1 MDVNMA
7 LGAQDSLLLASS
19 PDQAVNRLKH
29 PCEEQDRSCSPSV
42 LHSVTS
48 TWKDGLLNRKR
59 PFVGRCCYSCT
70 PQSQGRL
77 FNSSIPS
84 LGLRNVIYINETHTR
99 HRGWLARRLSYVLFV
114 LERDVRKDMFARN
127 VSAIEHVASET
138 RTDQKAT
145 SKVRQK
151 ARNFLQ
157 EMVANISPSLIRL
170 TGWTLLKLFNGFFW
184 SIQIHKGQLEMVK
197 KAASEYNA
205 PLVFLPV
212 HKSHIDYLLITFI
225 LFCHN
230 IKAPH
235 IAAGNNLNIPIFSTL
250 IRKLGGF
257 FIRRKLDETADGK
270 KDVLYR
276 ALLHAYTEEL
286 LQQKQFLEVYLEG
299 TRSRSGK
306 PSPARAGILSIVV
319 DALCAGAIPDVLI
332 VPIGIS
338 YDRIIEGN
346 YNSEQLGKPKK
357 NESLWGVACG
367 VWRMLRK
374 NNGCV
379 RVDFTQ
385 PFSLKEY
392 LNTQRSRNLPAPLT
406 LEQILIP
413 TIITA
418 QPDEAVFNREE
429 EEHQDS
435 RELSDEPWRR
445 QVISNLAK
453 HILFTANKSSAIMS
467 THIVACLLLYRHRQ
481 GVLLSKLVEDFFNM
495 KEEILSRD
503 FDLGFSGNSEDVV
516 MHALN
521 LLGNCVNV
529 TSTNRN
535 TEFIIAP
542 SNTVPALFEL
552 NFYSNGLFHVFI
564 ADAIIACSALA
575 MLREQVTENEHAI
588 SSTLLSQERLICRA
602 AGLSHFLSNEVI
614 VALPCQTV
622 YQVFHDAVTR
632 LIQYGVLTV
641 ADVDQEELS
650 PSEEPWPKK
659 FPEPLSWRSDEED
672 EDSDFGEEQ
681 RDRYLKVSPS
691 PEHQEFFTFLQRLL
705 SPVLEAYSGAAI
717 FVHSLL
723 SPMTEREYT
732 HRLFKYLLTRTEK
745 RVAGY
750 GNNHLFLDLEKKLI
764 TYFPKPQKQASL
776 MDSLVLHL
784 RVQYYVRNAQQFLD
798 QKVCTLY
805 CADLKNRVLSSQCY
819 EQEGLYFQLAA
830 YALQADLGDWNEGV
844 ETYFTPKDYFPPWIL
859 KRRGCDYVLQHTPK
873 LHRELEG
880 MSAHDASLLFIEEA
894 CSLSDVPVTFYSM
907 SKGKKEEG
915 VSVLLGLAFTG
926 LRIYE
931 LKTES
936 EEYQLLYEFAWST
949 IDSLTFQGRRFEIS
963 ADALAGKVLVMYTE
977 SVTHSQHLLKHIS
990 NSHRVHLEAKHSFR
1004 QLQGGEKRQEKEVY
1018 IRNSIDDSNSE
1029 DSEDELPSL
1038 KPFLDKARQ
1047 HHANVR
1053 DTAWGILNKGK
1064 IADLEELELCVDEP
1078 EEMSVDDPDEITCL
1092 IDLREGVSVDGP
1104 PLVTVSQ
1111 WIDCTTEMKEVLR
1124 LRACSF
1130 SSDQC
1135 KESVENISASHSLN
1149 PLGENAETFNQR
1161 QEDVAF

>member
-1 MDVNMA
+1 MEINMV
-7 LGAQDSLLLASS
+7 LGGQDSVLLASS
-19 PDQAVNRLKH
+19 PDHTVSRLKH
-29 PCEEQDRSCSPSV
+29 PCEEQDRSCSPSF
-42 LHSVTS
+42 LHSLAS

-59 PFVGRCCYSCT
+59 PFVGRCCHSCT

-114 LERDVRKDMFARN
+114 LERDVNKDMFARN
-127 VSAIEHVASET
+127 VVDNVLNSTRVQSAIEDVASET
-138 RTDQKAT
+138 RTDQKAV
-145 SKVRQK
+145 SKVRRK
-151 ARNFLQ
+151 ARGFLQ

-197 KAASEYNA
+197 KAATEYNA

-257 FIRRKLDETADGK
+257 FIRRKMDETADGK

-276 ALLHAYTEEL
+276 ALLHAYIEEF

-306 PSPARAGILSIVV
+306 PSPAHAGILSFVV
-319 DALCAGAIPDVLI
+319 DTLCAGVIPDVLI

-374 NNGCV
+374 NYGCV

-392 LNTQRSRNLPAPLT
+392 LDTQRSRNLPAPLT

-413 TIITA
+413 TIIA
-418 QPDEAVFNREE
+418 ARPDEAVFNREE
-429 EEHQDS
+429 EEHPDS

-467 THIVACLLLYRHRQ
+467 TNIVACLLLYRHRQ

-516 MHALN
+516 MHAIN

-575 MLREQVTENEHAI
+575 MLREQVTEGELGT

-602 AGLSHFLSNEVI
+602 AGLSHFLSNEVM
-614 VALPCQTV
+614 VAMPCQTV

-632 LIQYGVLTV
+632 LIQYGVLIV
-641 ADVDQEELS
+641 AEVDQEELS

-691 PEHQEFFTFLQRLL
+691 SEHQEFFTFMQRVL

-723 SPMTEREYT
+723 SPMAEREYT
-732 HRLFKYLLTRTEK
+732 QKLFKYLLTRTEK
-745 RVAGY
+745 GVAAY
-750 GNNHLFLDLEKKLI
+750 GESATHYLVKNTVRTFKELAVLKERCENGVCQLELSPMFQTQANRNKLI
-764 TYFPKPQKQASL
+764 
-776 MDSLVLHL
+776 
-784 RVQYYVRNAQQFLD
+784 QYI
-798 QKVCTLY
+798 
-805 CADLKNRVLSSQCY
+805 
-819 EQEGLYFQLAA
+819 
-830 YALQADLGDWNEGV
+830 LG
-844 ETYFTPKDYFPPWIL
+844 F
-859 KRRGCDYVLQHTPK
+859 C
-873 LHRELEG
+873 
-880 MSAHDASLLFIEEA
+880 LL
-894 CSLSDVPVTFYSM
+894 
-907 SKGKKEEG
+907 
-915 VSVLLGLAFTG
+915 
-926 LRIYE
+926 
-931 LKTES
+931 
-936 EEYQLLYEFAWST
+936 
-949 IDSLTFQGRRFEIS
+949 
-963 ADALAGKVLVMYTE
+963 
-977 SVTHSQHLLKHIS
+977 
-990 NSHRVHLEAKHSFR
+990 
-1004 QLQGGEKRQEKEVY
+1004 
-1018 IRNSIDDSNSE
+1018 
-1029 DSEDELPSL
+1029 
-1038 KPFLDKARQ
+1038 
-1047 HHANVR
+1047 
-1053 DTAWGILNKGK
+1053 
-1064 IADLEELELCVDEP
+1064 
-1078 EEMSVDDPDEITCL
+1078 
-1092 IDLREGVSVDGP
+1092 
-1104 PLVTVSQ
+1104 
-1111 WIDCTTEMKEVLR
+1111 
-1124 LRACSF
+1124 
-1130 SSDQC
+1130 
-1135 KESVENISASHSLN
+1135 
-1149 PLGENAETFNQR
+1149 
-1161 QEDVAF
+1161 